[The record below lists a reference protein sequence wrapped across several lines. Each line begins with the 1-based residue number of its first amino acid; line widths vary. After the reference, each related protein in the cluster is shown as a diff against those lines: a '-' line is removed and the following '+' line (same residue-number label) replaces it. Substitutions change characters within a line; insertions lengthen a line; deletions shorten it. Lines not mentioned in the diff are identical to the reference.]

1 MNCSYEIGIKWI
13 KGKQAMKIFKSEECI
28 KMANPT
34 PGAPYRPEILIKE
47 HQAKNLG
54 GMFGLLVASSQ
65 VPYHY
70 HNHRESIIMVFS
82 GEATEVIEGQEMK
95 IKAGDVLFI
104 PAGEKHT
111 TINRSNQ
118 DFRYLEFFTCPPLT
132 ADFVE
137 VN

>member
-1 MNCSYEIGIKWI
+1 MNRPYEIGIKWI
-13 KGKQAMKIFKSEECI
+13 KEKQAMKVFKSEEYI
-28 KMANPT
+28 TMANPA
-34 PGAPYRPEILIKE
+34 PGTSYRPEILTKE

-70 HNHRESIIMVFS
+70 HNHRESIIIVLS
-82 GEATEVIEGQEMK
+82 GEGTEVIESQEIA

-137 VN
+137 VK

>member
-1 MNCSYEIGIKWI
+1 
-13 KGKQAMKIFKSEECI
+13 MKMFRSEEYI

-34 PGAPYRPEILIKE
+34 PGAPYRPEILTKE

-54 GMFGLLVASSQ
+54 GMFGLLVAGSQ
-65 VPYHY
+65 VPYHS
-70 HNHRESIIMVFS
+70 HNHRESIIIVLS
-82 GEATEVIEGQEMK
+82 GEGTEVIESQEIA

-137 VN
+137 VK

>member
-1 MNCSYEIGIKWI
+1 
-13 KGKQAMKIFKSEECI
+13 MKIFKSEEYI

-34 PGAPYRPEILIKE
+34 PGTIYRPEILTKDQ
-47 HQAKNLG
+47 QANSLG
-54 GMFGLLVASSQ
+54 GMFGILVAGAR

-70 HNHRESIIMVFS
+70 HNKRESIIIVIS
-82 GEATEVIEGQEMK
+82 GEATEVIEGKETP

-118 DFRYLEFFTCPPLT
+118 DFRYLEFFTSPPLT

-137 VN
+137 VK

>member
-1 MNCSYEIGIKWI
+1 
-13 KGKQAMKIFKSEECI
+13 MKVFKSEEYI

-34 PGAPYRPEILIKE
+34 PGKPYRPEILTKD

-54 GMFGLLVASSQ
+54 GMLGLLVAGSQ

-70 HNHRESIIMVFS
+70 HKNRESIIIVIS
-82 GEATEVIEGQEMK
+82 GEAIEVIEGKE
-95 IKAGDVLFI
+95 IPIRAGDILFI
-104 PAGEKHT
+104 PAGEKHA

-118 DFRYLEFFTCPPLT
+118 DFRYLEFFTYPPLS

-137 VN
+137 VK

>member
-1 MNCSYEIGIKWI
+1 MNRPYEIGINWVKE
-13 KGKQAMKIFKSEECI
+13 KRAMKIFKSEEYI
-28 KMANPT
+28 RMKNPT
-34 PGAPYRPEILIKE
+34 PGMPYRPEILTKE

-54 GMFGLLVASSQ
+54 GMFGLLVAGSQ

-70 HNHRESIIMVFS
+70 HNHRESIIIVLS
-82 GEATEVIEGQEMK
+82 GEATEVIEGQEIQ

-137 VN
+137 VK